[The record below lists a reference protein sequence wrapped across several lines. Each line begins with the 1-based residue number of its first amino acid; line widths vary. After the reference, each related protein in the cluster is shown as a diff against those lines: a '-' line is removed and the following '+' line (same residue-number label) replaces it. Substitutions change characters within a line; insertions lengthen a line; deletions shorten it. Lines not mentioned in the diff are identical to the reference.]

1 MPVADDVLTYRL
13 RIDLRGT
20 EPPLWRQLEVVS
32 DLFLDELHW
41 IVQLAF
47 GWEDCHLHE
56 FTAGRERNTVH
67 YLCPLSA
74 DDGAEGIPEE
84 EVRLDQVLV
93 RPGDKLSYEYDFGD
107 GWAHLI
113 KLEAVLPR
121 AQSMPNA
128 RCLAGHRDGPAED
141 CGGISGYEAMCA
153 AGDPDQELTRFDIG
167 EINET
172 LACLTGEPDDGR
184 S

>member
-56 FTAGRERNTVH
+56 FTAGRGRNTVH
-67 YLCPLSA
+67 YLCPLS
-74 DDGAEGIPEE
+74 G
-84 EVRLDQVLV
+84 R
-93 RPGDKLSYEYDFGD
+93 R
-107 GWAHLI
+107 W
-113 KLEAVLPR
+113 R
-121 AQSMPNA
+121 
-128 RCLAGHRDGPAED
+128 R
-141 CGGISGYEAMCA
+141 GGS
-153 AGDPDQELTRFDIG
+153 
-167 EINET
+167 
-172 LACLTGEPDDGR
+172 
-184 S
+184 

>member
-56 FTAGRERNTVH
+56 FTAGRGRNTVH

-74 DDGAEGIPEE
+74 DDGAEGVPEE

-93 RPGDKLSYEYDFGD
+93 RPGNSFPTSTTSVTAGRISSSWRRSSPEHNPCRTLDAWL
-107 GWAHLI
+107 AI
-113 KLEAVLPR
+113 VTAQPRTAVVSADTR
-121 AQSMPNA
+121 QCV
-128 RCLAGHRDGPAED
+128 RPANRTT
-141 CGGISGYEAMCA
+141 S
-153 AGDPDQELTRFDIG
+153 
-167 EINET
+167 
-172 LACLTGEPDDGR
+172 
-184 S
+184 